1 MVGAQKSE
9 GNPMTSIA
17 IVGPGAIGATVAAWL
32 AQEAD
37 HEVSLCVRTPVD
49 DLVIAT
55 PDGEIRATPRI
66 LTDPAQARPVDWV
79 LVATKVYDVAGAARW
94 LAPLTGSGT
103 RVAILQ
109 NGVEHRTNFAG
120 LVAAERLVPVSVDI
134 PAERSAPGRVRQH
147 RYGTLTVADDEA
159 GRAFVALFAGTP
171 IEAQTTADF
180 TTVVW
185 RKLAINASGI
195 ALTLID
201 KPFGATQDEGVAEVI
216 RTLVAECRAVGQAE
230 GADLPE
236 TLPDEIVAYYRA
248 QAPTLRNSLHS
259 DLRAG
264 RPLELDAR
272 NGVIVRLGEKH
283 GVPTPAMRMMVALV
297 KAASS

>member
-1 MVGAQKSE
+1 
-9 GNPMTSIA
+9 MTSIA

-32 AQEAD
+32 AQEAG

-49 DLVIAT
+49 RLVIET
-55 PDGEIRATPRI
+55 PGGTITATPRI

-79 LVATKVYDVAGAARW
+79 LVATKVYDVDAAARW
-94 LAPLTGSGT
+94 LAPLTGPGT

-109 NGVEHRTNFAG
+109 NGVEHRANFAG

-147 RYGTLTVADDEA
+147 RYGTLTVADDEG
-159 GRAFVALFAGTP
+159 GRAFVALFAGTR
-171 IEAQTTADF
+171 IDVQTTADL

-185 RKLAINASGI
+185 RKLAINSSGI
-195 ALTLID
+195 ILTLID
-201 KPFGATQDEGVAEVI
+201 KPFGITRDEGIADAMRV
-216 RTLVAECRAVGQAE
+216 LVAECRAVGQAE

-248 QAPTLRNSLHS
+248 QAPTLKNSMHS
-259 DLRAG
+259 DRLAG
-264 RPLELDAR
+264 RPMELDAR
-272 NGVIVRLGEKH
+272 DGVIVRLGEKH
-283 GVPTPAMRMMVALV
+283 GVPTPAHRMLVAML
-297 KAASS
+297 KAAVA

>member
-1 MVGAQKSE
+1 V
-9 GNPMTSIA
+9 TSIA
-17 IVGPGAIGATVAAWL
+17 IIGPGAIGATVAAWL
-32 AQEAD
+32 ARSAA
-37 HEVSLCVRTPVD
+37 HEVTLCVRTPVD
-49 DLVIAT
+49 ELVVET
-55 PDGEIRATPRI
+55 PGGTVRAAPQI
-66 LTDPAQARPVDWV
+66 LTDPAQAQPVDWV
-79 LVATKVYDVAGAARW
+79 LVATKVYDAAAAARW
-94 LAPLTGSGT
+94 LAPLTGAET

-120 LVAAERLVPVSVDI
+120 LVADERLVPVSVDI

-147 RYGTLTVADDEA
+147 RYGTLTVADDDA
-159 GRAFVALFAGTP
+159 GRAFVALFTGTP
-171 IEAQTTADF
+171 IEAQTTPDF

-201 KPFGATQDEGVAEVI
+201 KPFGATHDEGVAEVI
-216 RTLVAECRAVGQAE
+216 RTLVAECRAVGLAE

-248 QAPTLRNSLHS
+248 QAPTLKNSLHS
-259 DLRAG
+259 DLLAG

-283 GVPTPAMRMMVALV
+283 NVPTPAMRMMVALV
-297 KAASS
+297 RAAVG

>member
-1 MVGAQKSE
+1 V
-9 GNPMTSIA
+9 TSIA

-32 AQEAD
+32 GQVD
-37 HEVSLCVRTPVD
+37 GHEVTLCVRTPVD
-49 DLVIAT
+49 QLVVET
-55 PDGEIRATPRI
+55 PGGVIHAAPHI

-79 LVATKVYDVAGAARW
+79 FVATKVYDVAAAARW
-94 LAPLTGSGT
+94 LAPLTGPQT

-134 PAERSAPGRVRQH
+134 PAERAAPGRVRQH
-147 RYGTLTVADDEA
+147 RYGTLTVADDAA

-180 TTVVW
+180 TTIVW

-216 RTLVAECRAVGQAE
+216 RTLVAECRAVGLAE

-236 TLPDEIVAYYRA
+236 TLPDETVAYYRA
-248 QAPTLRNSLHS
+248 QAPTLKNSLHS
-259 DLRAG
+259 DLLAG

-297 KAASS
+297 KAACG

>member
-1 MVGAQKSE
+1 V
-9 GNPMTSIA
+9 TSIA
-17 IVGPGAIGATVAAWL
+17 IVGPGAIGATVATWL
-32 AQEAD
+32 AQDERHD
-37 HEVSLCVRTPVD
+37 VTLCVRTPVD
-49 DLVIAT
+49 DLVIET
-55 PDGEIRATPRI
+55 PDGTISARPRI
-66 LTDPAQARPVDWV
+66 LTDPAQVQPVDWV
-79 LVATKVYDVAGAARW
+79 LVATKVYDVASAARW
-94 LAPLTGSGT
+94 LAPLTGPET

-147 RYGTLTVADDEA
+147 RYGTLTVADDEH

-171 IEAQTTADF
+171 IEAQITADF

>member
-1 MVGAQKSE
+1 
-9 GNPMTSIA
+9 MTSIA

-32 AQEAD
+32 VQAAD
-37 HEVSLCVRTPVD
+37 HEVSVGVRTRVD
-49 DLVIAT
+49 GLVFET
-55 PDGEIRATPRI
+55 PEGEIRAAPRV
-66 LTDPAQARPVDWV
+66 LTDPAQATPVDWV
-79 LVATKVYDVAGAARW
+79 LVATKVYDVAAAARW
-94 LAPLTGSGT
+94 LAPLTGPAT

-109 NGVEHRTNFAG
+109 NGVEHRSNFAG

-147 RYGTLTVADDEA
+147 RYGTLTVADDDA

-180 TTVVW
+180 ATVVW

-201 KPFGATQDEGVAEVI
+201 RPFGATQDEGVADVI
-216 RTLVAECRAVGQAE
+216 RTLVAECRAVGLAE
-230 GADLPE
+230 GADLPDA
-236 TLPDEIVAYYRA
+236 LPDEIVAYYRA
-248 QAPTLRNSLHS
+248 QAPTLKNSLHS
-259 DLRAG
+259 DLLAG

-283 GVPTPAMRMMVALV
+283 GVATPAMRMMVALV
-297 KAASS
+297 GAKASR

>member
-1 MVGAQKSE
+1 
-9 GNPMTSIA
+9 MTSIA

-32 AQEAD
+32 AQDAG

-49 DLVIAT
+49 GLVIET
-55 PDGEIRATPRI
+55 PGGTIRAASAI
-66 LTDPAQARPVDWV
+66 LTDPAQARAVDWV
-79 LVATKVYDVAGAARW
+79 MVATKVYDVEAAARW
-94 LAPLTGSGT
+94 LAPLTGPET

-120 LVAAERLVPVSVDI
+120 LVPADALVSVSVDI

-147 RYGTLTVADDEA
+147 RYGTLTVADDAA

-171 IEAQTTADF
+171 IEAQTTPDF

-201 KPFGATQDEGVAEVI
+201 KPFGATQDDGVAEVI
-216 RTLVAECRAVGQAE
+216 RTLVAECRAVGLAE

-248 QAPTLRNSLHS
+248 QAPTLKNSLHS
-259 DLRAG
+259 DLLAG

-272 NGVIVRLGEKH
+272 NGVVVRLGEKH

-297 KAASS
+297 KAKASN

>member
-1 MVGAQKSE
+1 
-9 GNPMTSIA
+9 MTSIA

-32 AQEAD
+32 AQEAG

-49 DLVIAT
+49 GLVIAT
-55 PDGEIRATPRI
+55 PDGEIRAAPRI
-66 LTDPAQARPVDWV
+66 LTDPAQAQAVDWV
-79 LVATKVYDVAGAARW
+79 LVATKVYDAAAAARW
-94 LAPLTGSGT
+94 LAPLTGPET

-109 NGVEHRTNFAG
+109 NGVEHRSNFAG
-120 LVAAERLVPVSVDI
+120 VVAAERLVPVSVDI
-134 PAERSAPGRVRQH
+134 PAERDAPGRVRQH
-147 RYGTLTVADDEA
+147 RYGTLTVADDAA

-171 IEAQTTADF
+171 IVAQTTVDF

-201 KPFGATQDEGVAEVI
+201 KPFGATRDEGVAEVI
-216 RTLVAECRAVGQAE
+216 RTLVAECRAVGLAE

-248 QAPTLRNSLHS
+248 QAPTLKNSLHS
-259 DLRAG
+259 DLLAG

-297 KAASS
+297 AAKARW